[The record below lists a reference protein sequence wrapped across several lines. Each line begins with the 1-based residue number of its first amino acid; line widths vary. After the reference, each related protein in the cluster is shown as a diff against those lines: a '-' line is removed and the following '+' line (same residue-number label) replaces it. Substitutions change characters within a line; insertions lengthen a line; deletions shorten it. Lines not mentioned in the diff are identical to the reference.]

1 MAVFLKEITLH
12 TIVSEIGEIV
22 TWRTVTKK
30 MKQWSVDDDR
40 AIELAYGVGETLAS
54 CIVDKCRRMKIGKTV
69 KDMKTQFANH
79 PLKKLRDLK
88 SPMIRPLLVRLL
100 TSPAIVTG
108 MELRKLLREREKK
121 TVSTKT
127 RQRMETGT

>member
-1 MAVFLKEITLH
+1 MH

-22 TWRTVTKK
+22 TCRIVTKK

-40 AIELAYGVGETLAS
+40 AIEMAYGVGDTLAS
-54 CIVDKCRRMKIGKTV
+54 CIVDKCRRMKIAKTV
-69 KDMKTQFANH
+69 KEMKIQFANH

-88 SPMIRPLLVRLL
+88 SPMLRPLLLRLL

-108 MELRKLLREREKK
+108 MELRKLLRERGKK
-121 TVSTKT
+121 SVSTKT
-127 RQRMETGT
+127 RERMKTGM